1 MRISTNVM
9 QMNSLNS
16 MLEQQAG
23 LHKTQLQLASGKRI
37 LSPSD
42 DPTASALSVDLNQS
56 KQQFSQF
63 QDNVSYAK
71 SRLSMEETSLATA
84 VNILQR
90 VRELAVQGA
99 SDNYDALQ
107 RQNLA
112 VEVRQRLD
120 EMMGIANTKDAGGD
134 YLFAGGKGATIPFGV
149 KGSTVVGGLTYT
161 DYGYDGDQVQRQLQV
176 GPERRIADSDHGF
189 DVFINQRDA
198 NGVQMDVFAMLD
210 EMAVALENDVMTSKP
225 IGDIDNAI
233 VQITQI
239 RASVGSRLNALDTQ
253 ESVNGDF
260 LTRIEET
267 MSDMHDLDY
276 AEALTRMNT
285 ELAGLEAAQKA
296 YGKVQGLSLF
306 NYL

>member
-9 QMNSLNS
+9 QLNSLNS
-16 MLEQQAG
+16 MLEQQSK
-23 LHKTQLQLASGKRI
+23 LHNTQLQLASGKRI
-37 LSPSD
+37 LTPSD

-71 SRLSMEETSLATA
+71 SRLSMEETSLATS

-99 SDNYDALQ
+99 SDNYDAVQ

-112 VEVRQRLD
+112 VEVRQRLG
-120 EMMGIANTKDAGGD
+120 EILGIGNTKDANGD
-134 YLFAGGKGATIPFGV
+134 YLFAGGKGSTIPFGV
-149 KGSTVVGGLTYT
+149 KGSQVVAGLTYNT
-161 DYGYDGDQVQRQLQV
+161 YGYDGDQVQRQIQV
-176 GPERRIADSDHGF
+176 GPERRIADSDHGY
-189 DVFINQRDA
+189 DAFINLRDA
-198 NGVQMDVFAMLD
+198 NGAQMDVFAMID
-210 EMAVALENDVMTSKP
+210 EMAVALENDVMSSKH
-225 IGDIDNAI
+225 IEDMDNAI
-233 VQITQI
+233 TRMTQI
-239 RASVGSRLNALDTQ
+239 RASVGARLNALDTQ
-253 ESVNGDF
+253 ETVNSDF
-260 LTRIEET
+260 LLRIDET

-276 AEALTRMNT
+276 AEAITRLNT
-285 ELAGLEAAQKA
+285 EMAGLESAQKA